1 MIIRNTMKL
10 IKGNIVG
17 EIELGIKNMFKPR
30 FIVSNRIGIIVVVL
44 CFRLITSSFSSRRQF
59 YGYLSFKRFITVLW
73 ITFPNSRRK
82 SKEIDGSCNEFSIIS
97 NVETF
102 INHLDDSRNLSLLS
116 RLDFYLHFFPHF
128 PYYTHTFF
136 RLENISPF
144 FNPLFFSFILFRFA
158 KYELFP
164 IFFVS
169 LIRYLIRFGGIR

>member
-1 MIIRNTMKL
+1 MRQDENCREKKMIIRNTMKL

-73 ITFPNSRRK
+73 ITFPSSRRK
-82 SKEIDGSCNEFSIIS
+82 SKEIDDSCNEFPIIS

-102 INHLDDSRNLSLLS
+102 IKHLDDSRNLSLLS
-116 RLDFYLHFFPHF
+116 RLDFYLHFFHLTSHI
-128 PYYTHTFF
+128 THI
-136 RLENISPF
+136 R
-144 FNPLFFSFILFRFA
+144 SF
-158 KYELFP
+158 
-164 IFFVS
+164 V
-169 LIRYLIRFGGIR
+169 